1 MLLTRQDLLPVS
13 TLISVRFLKVLL
25 QNAAV
30 LGLKGCANGGLE
42 LSREEPRSED
52 QEAEQQ
58 VQEELQEVE
67 LHVRQLAAQLQAWR
81 RPVDACIARV
91 QALRRALC

>member
-1 MLLTRQDLLPVS
+1 MGFSPSLRLHQGRGQADIRSHSLRSYQRQASSL
-13 TLISVRFLKVLL
+13 RRW
-25 QNAAV
+25 
-30 LGLKGCANGGLE
+30 LE